1 MELAFHQ
8 ILYRLALWTTYV
20 LFALTILGIWKG
32 GREWLETIE
41 TMLNIYIAFFLI
53 YNFNPFKKY
62 KMDDFSREIAFSAGI
77 LLLVTKG
84 VTHIFSELGIKDENR
99 GNVRSTSDIAYEAV
113 ELIAR

>member
-1 MELAFHQ
+1 MGLAFHQ
-8 ILYRLALWTTYV
+8 TLYKLALWTTYV
-20 LFALTILGIWKG
+20 LFALTVLGIWKG
-32 GREWLETIE
+32 GKEWLETIE

-53 YNFNPFKKY
+53 YNFNPFRKY

-84 VTHIFSELGIKDENR
+84 VTHVFSKLGIKDENR

-113 ELIAR
+113 ELISR